1 MNVQADTKTSGA
13 QNITVMAAAVVFIA
27 AVVFFSPVLTAGFLN
42 WDDPFH
48 LLTNENVQSLS
59 LDNLR
64 AIFTTT
70 LEGAYMPI
78 TVLSYAIEHA
88 IAGYSP
94 WIYHTTNL
102 LLHAVTSVLVLF
114 LGLRLRLPLA
124 GALIAALVFALHPI
138 HVESVAWISDRKG
151 MLSTC
156 FATASLLCY
165 AGFAEERKKQQYILT
180 GVFLLLALLSKP
192 IAVPIP
198 ATYFVIDWL
207 RKRPWSQKMLL
218 EKAPFF
224 VLAGIIAL
232 VTVLAE
238 GSEGGM
244 ELAPNAETPPRLL
257 WFWCVAWY
265 PIKFFLPLKLSP
277 LYVMPP
283 PGEHYLSAP
292 LLWLSPFFIG
302 ALLLAAFAAMNKTRW
317 PFFGVA
323 FYVLTIAPVARFV
336 PLGAMLVAD
345 RYMYL
350 PSLGFCLM
358 LGAGYLVLKAVP
370 IPATALRAGAAV
382 VLILMGAAGFRQAMF
397 WHDSTTLWTRVVDVS
412 TYPSKNMA
420 LAYLNL
426 GTSHHLAGEWA
437 PAIEAY
443 EQGLK
448 IEPDDMRLR
457 RARGYARAQAH
468 IPTIFGEENPE
479 QRNDPAALMELADSL
494 MVSGAVQ
501 DAYDTYE
508 QVLEQAP
515 RNAEAHHRL
524 GVMLGRAGFK
534 DRARE
539 HLSAA
544 VEADP
549 GHAKA
554 LTALGIQEMD
564 MGNFAKSVE
573 LLERAVAAD
582 PDSDLARDALAKA
595 RARLDASQR

>member
-1 MNVQADTKTSGA
+1 MNVQRNSKPPLL
-13 QNITVMAAAVVFIA
+13 AAAVVFVA
-27 AVVFFSPVLTAGFLN
+27 AVLFFSPVLTAGFLN

-59 LDNLR
+59 LANLR

-70 LEGAYMPI
+70 LEGAYMPV
-78 TVLSYAIEHA
+78 TVLSYAIEYA
-88 IAGYSP
+88 MAGYSP
-94 WIYHTTNL
+94 WIYHATNL

-114 LGLRLRLPLA
+114 LGLRLRLPLM

-156 FATASLLCY
+156 FATASLLAY
-165 AGFAEERKKQQYILT
+165 AGFAEERKKQQYTLT
-180 GVFLLLALLSKP
+180 GVFLMLALLSKP

-198 ATYFVIDWL
+198 ATYLVIDWL
-207 RKRPWSQKMLL
+207 MKRPWSRRMLL
-218 EKAPFF
+218 EKAPFLA
-224 VLAGIIAL
+224 LAGVIAV

-238 GSEGGM
+238 GAEGGM

-265 PIKFFLPLKLSP
+265 PIKFFLPFKLSP

-292 LLWLSPFFIG
+292 LLWLSPVFIG
-302 ALLLAAFAAMNKTRW
+302 ALLLAAFAASNKTRW
-317 PFFGVA
+317 PLFGVA

-358 LGAGYLVLKAVP
+358 LGAGVL
-370 IPATALRAGAAV
+370 ALRALPLPTKALTAATAV
-382 VLILMGAAGFRQAMF
+382 LLILVGAAGFRQAMF

-412 TYPSKNMA
+412 TYPSKNVA

-426 GTSHHLAGEWA
+426 GTSYHLAGKWN
-437 PAIEAY
+437 PAIDAY
-443 EQGLK
+443 ERGLE
-448 IEPDDMRLR
+448 IEPEDMRLR

-468 IPTIFGEENPE
+468 IPTIFGEENPA
-479 QRNDPAALMELADSL
+479 QRNDPEALMKLADSL
-494 MVSGAVQ
+494 MVSGAMQ

-508 QVLEQAP
+508 QVLGIEP
-515 RNAEAHHRL
+515 RHAEAHYRL
-524 GVMLGRAGFK
+524 GIMLSRAGFK

-539 HLSAA
+539 HLAAA
-544 VEADP
+544 VEAAP
-549 GHAKA
+549 NHVQA
-554 LTALGIQEMD
+554 LTALGIRELD
-564 MGNFAKSVE
+564 MGNFEESVK
-573 LLERAVAAD
+573 LLERAAAAN
-582 PDSDLARDALAKA
+582 PDYAPAKEALAKA
-595 RARLDASQR
+595 QGRLSASTSP